1 LGCIVKIIESKDKI
15 LHTFDDLIVKKYE
28 EILKKDGLTIIKSK
42 TVQNIERIGNKCLIF
57 LEDDKVES
65 EEVLVAIGRVPN
77 LKMLNITNASVEI
90 NNGMPVVDKN
100 TKKHNK

>member
-1 LGCIVKIIESKDKI
+1 
-15 LHTFDDLIVKKYE
+15 
-28 EILKKDGLTIIKSK
+28 
-42 TVQNIERIGNKCLIF
+42 VQNIERIGNKCLIF

-90 NNGMPVVDKN
+90 NNGMPVVDKTLKSTTN
-100 TKKHNK
+100 ENIYLQGMLRVSICF